1 MSEEK
6 LLVELKTLTD
16 AKDFGVHMERAANFF
31 REGVYSKFDPL
42 SNFYEVKAELRKA
55 IKSIESIEF
64 HWRET
69 HK

>member
-6 LLVELKTLTD
+6 LVSLQALTA
-16 AKDFGVHMERAANFF
+16 AKNFGAHMERAANFF
-31 REGVYSKFDPL
+31 RQGVYSKFDPL
-42 SNFYEVKAELRKA
+42 CDFYEVKAELRKA
-55 IKSIESIEF
+55 IKSVESIEF